1 MKVRVSYSLGMEEV
15 PVLIDN
21 LLVSCRQKIT
31 SELDN
36 LKSSLHD
43 VPAMIEQVVEFRTTL
58 SLVDSQ
64 LEDIVNLVVGW
75 HQNINLPDDTSALE
89 ENISPDTDE
98 EEN

>member
-1 MKVRVSYSLGMEEV
+1 
-15 PVLIDN
+15 
-21 LLVSCRQKIT
+21 
-31 SELDN
+31 
-36 LKSSLHD
+36 
-43 VPAMIEQVVEFRTTL
+43 TTL